1 MEKDKFMI
9 LVFDNE
15 IHFRIYDDNEE
26 LPQETIIKVNSP
38 KEKKETL
45 LKIFTDNFESFLKFE
60 KHCNLLS
67 FSTVENDKRRTYDI

>member
-9 LVFDNE
+9 LVFDNG

-45 LKIFTDNFESFLKFE
+45 LKIFTDNFESFLNFE

-67 FSTVENDKRRTYDI
+67 FSK